1 MKFAPQS
8 VKKKEIMK
16 DKIKIFLDSDLLEK
30 YLLGSTNSQESLQ
43 VERYIA
49 MYPEVRETYDEL
61 QDNLEAFAK
70 IHAIK
75 TPEGLKQRIISR
87 VKSENVGRR
96 RFHSYAIAASFATLM
111 FAGASYFFYDQ
122 NQSLQEE
129 NEIVN
134 NKIQLLEED
143 MNDRLEDVRNQ
154 FIVLNNPKTK
164 KYNVSGNK
172 KAKELKAVA
181 YFNPVKKLSYIN
193 VSKLPNLPEN
203 QCFQMWAE
211 VDGKMINLGVIKEA
225 TDKEKLMALPYAEE
239 AISYIT
245 IEPKGGNATPTVEN
259 IVANIAY

>member
-1 MKFAPQS
+1 
-8 VKKKEIMK
+8 MK

-30 YLLGSTNSQESLQ
+30 YLLGTTNAQENLQ

-49 MYPEVRETYDEL
+49 MYPQVRETYDEL
-61 QDNLEAFAK
+61 QENLEAFAK
-70 IHAIK
+70 LHAIK
-75 TPEGLKQRIISR
+75 TPEGLKQRIIAR
-87 VKSENVGRR
+87 IKSEHVGRK
-96 RFHSYAIAASFATLM
+96 RFFRYAVAASLATLL

-129 NEIVN
+129 NEMVN

-143 MNDRLEDVRNQ
+143 MKERLEDVRNQ

-164 KYNVSGNK
+164 KYNVNGNK
-172 KAKELKAVA
+172 KAKELKAIA
-181 YFNPVKKLSYIN
+181 YINPVKKLSYIN

-211 VDGKMINLGVIKEA
+211 VNGKMVNLGVIQEA

-239 AISYIT
+239 AVGYIT
-245 IEPKGGNATPTVEN
+245 IEPKGGNETPTVEN